1 MVFKSTW
8 LNVSRIGIV
17 EMYNV
22 ILAFERIDD

>member
-1 MVFKSTW
+1 MVFKRAW
-8 LNVSRIGIV
+8 LNVSRVGSV